1 MYPNIMSAYIFVVR
15 FFFYDIINGKRLFEG
30 NDKFYFEDQGPRNTQ
45 TEGIRNGNIERLL
58 KI

>member
-1 MYPNIMSAYIFVVR
+1 MSAYIFVVR